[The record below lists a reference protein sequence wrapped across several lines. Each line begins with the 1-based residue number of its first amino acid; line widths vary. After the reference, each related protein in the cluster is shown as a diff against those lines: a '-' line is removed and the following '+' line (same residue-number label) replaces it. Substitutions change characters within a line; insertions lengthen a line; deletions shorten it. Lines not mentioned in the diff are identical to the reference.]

1 MSKNKILVQ
10 FFYHTNRN
18 DCVTIQRELKLSIA
32 LNFDKRLWL
41 FYISYVNLNFQGER
55 DVRCE
60 NLKRMSY

>member
-1 MSKNKILVQ
+1 MSKNKILVK
-10 FFYHTNRN
+10 FFYHKNRN
-18 DCVTIQRELKLSIA
+18 DCVTIQRELKLNIA